1 VPGTYGPLV
10 RVTDARGAKDVA
22 AAEVIVR
29 VPGVNKA
36 PQASLIVTP
45 NSGATMLQ
53 VEWDAGGSTDPD
65 GHVVDYAWDFDA
77 DGYFEYD
84 SGLTAKLPYYYYAP
98 GDLSVIV
105 QVTDDDGAAS
115 FASATVSVTEAQK
128 WHITEVTDHM
138 GTEQCPQDGTEVYM
152 LEVEGNPALCYWK
165 SVLPDPPNE
174 AWLVYQRA
182 SDPEGTSWHASVQLE
197 YAGVGFPRA
206 LFLLGGR
213 PAVLKFPGDSS
224 TQQVSLRR
232 AQDTLGAAW
241 LPPEDMPLYAEDGS
255 PVILNGL
262 PGICF
267 SGRPAGLGAL
277 SGLYILLATDEGGSS
292 WGEPW
297 RATSNVPMELCW
309 TMVAGKPAVACHSRS
324 SMLFLRAKDPAG
336 ASWLPTAALEP
347 ELSEGFSNPALLIDA
362 AGMPA
367 IAWRDGRL
375 SQVKYFRALDVD
387 GRQWGASQVLAVEA
401 GRPLALI
408 VADGR
413 PGVLFLMNDTYEL
426 RFLASND
433 AEGAHWGLPVTVDTD
448 ACFGVSQHIVALLEL
463 GGRLAV
469 AYSSHIGG
477 GASYTQLR
485 FAMYY

>member
-1 VPGTYGPLV
+1 
-10 RVTDARGAKDVA
+10 
-22 AAEVIVR
+22 
-29 VPGVNKA
+29 
-36 PQASLIVTP
+36 
-45 NSGATMLQ
+45 
-53 VEWDAGGSTDPD
+53 
-65 GHVVDYAWDFDA
+65 
-77 DGYFEYD
+77 
-84 SGLTAKLPYYYYAP
+84 
-98 GDLSVIV
+98 
-105 QVTDDDGAAS
+105 
-115 FASATVSVTEAQK
+115 
-128 WHITEVTDHM
+128 
-138 GTEQCPQDGTEVYM
+138 
-152 LEVEGNPALCYWK
+152 
-165 SVLPDPPNE
+165 
-174 AWLVYQRA
+174 
-182 SDPEGTSWHASVQLE
+182 
-197 YAGVGFPRA
+197 
-206 LFLLGGR
+206 
-213 PAVLKFPGDSS
+213 
-224 TQQVSLRR
+224 
-232 AQDTLGAAW
+232 
-241 LPPEDMPLYAEDGS
+241 
-255 PVILNGL
+255 
-262 PGICF
+262 
-267 SGRPAGLGAL
+267 
-277 SGLYILLATDEGGSS
+277 
-292 WGEPW
+292 
-297 RATSNVPMELCW
+297 
-309 TMVAGKPAVACHSRS
+309 
-324 SMLFLRAKDPAG
+324 MLFLRAKDPAG